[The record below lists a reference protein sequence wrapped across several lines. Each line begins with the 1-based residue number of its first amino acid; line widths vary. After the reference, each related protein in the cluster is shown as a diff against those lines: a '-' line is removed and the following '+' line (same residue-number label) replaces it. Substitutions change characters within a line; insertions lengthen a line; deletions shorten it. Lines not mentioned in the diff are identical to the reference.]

1 MCGGCASESF
11 PPYISAQGP
20 VEIPRA
26 VALGALRRA
35 RPFRSGPV
43 GPARPKGPKVLGRAD
58 GVEDL
63 VRDQT
68 FVPANIR
75 GVRRRPAAPKRK
87 RPVSATTT
95 SAPAQ
100 IHAAPAP
107 APAPADA
114 FFSAFMDE
122 MRELPEPGKS

>member
-1 MCGGCASESF
+1 M
-11 PPYISAQGP
+11 
-20 VEIPRA
+20 
-26 VALGALRRA
+26 
-35 RPFRSGPV
+35 
-43 GPARPKGPKVLGRAD
+43 LGRAD

-107 APAPADA
+107 APAAPADA
-114 FFSAFMDE
+114 AFSAFMDE

>member
-1 MCGGCASESF
+1 M
-11 PPYISAQGP
+11 
-20 VEIPRA
+20 
-26 VALGALRRA
+26 
-35 RPFRSGPV
+35 
-43 GPARPKGPKVLGRAD
+43 GRAD

-107 APAPADA
+107 APAPAPADA
-114 FFSAFMDE
+114 AFSAFMDE
-122 MRELPEPGKS
+122 MRELPGPGKS

>member
-1 MCGGCASESF
+1 M
-11 PPYISAQGP
+11 
-20 VEIPRA
+20 
-26 VALGALRRA
+26 
-35 RPFRSGPV
+35 

-107 APAPADA
+107 ADAPADA
-114 FFSAFMDE
+114 AFSAFMDE

>member
-1 MCGGCASESF
+1 M
-11 PPYISAQGP
+11 
-20 VEIPRA
+20 
-26 VALGALRRA
+26 
-35 RPFRSGPV
+35 
-43 GPARPKGPKVLGRAD
+43 GRAD

-100 IHAAPAP
+100 IHAAPPAP
-107 APAPADA
+107 AADAPADA
-114 FFSAFMDE
+114 AFSAFMDE

>member
-1 MCGGCASESF
+1 M
-11 PPYISAQGP
+11 
-20 VEIPRA
+20 
-26 VALGALRRA
+26 
-35 RPFRSGPV
+35 
-43 GPARPKGPKVLGRAD
+43 
-58 GVEDL
+58 
-63 VRDQT
+63 RDQT

-87 RPVSATTT
+87 RPVSATTA

-107 APAPADA
+107 VPAAPAPADA
-114 FFSAFMDE
+114 AFSAFMDE

>member
-1 MCGGCASESF
+1 M
-11 PPYISAQGP
+11 
-20 VEIPRA
+20 
-26 VALGALRRA
+26 
-35 RPFRSGPV
+35 
-43 GPARPKGPKVLGRAD
+43 
-58 GVEDL
+58 
-63 VRDQT
+63 RDQT

-87 RPVSATTT
+87 RPVSATT

-107 APAPADA
+107 APADAPADA
-114 FFSAFMDE
+114 AFSAFMDE

>member
-1 MCGGCASESF
+1 
-11 PPYISAQGP
+11 
-20 VEIPRA
+20 
-26 VALGALRRA
+26 
-35 RPFRSGPV
+35 
-43 GPARPKGPKVLGRAD
+43 VLGRAD

-107 APAPADA
+107 APADA
-114 FFSAFMDE
+114 AFSAFMDE

>member
-1 MCGGCASESF
+1 M
-11 PPYISAQGP
+11 
-20 VEIPRA
+20 
-26 VALGALRRA
+26 
-35 RPFRSGPV
+35 

-75 GVRRRPAAPKRK
+75 GVWRRPAAPKRK

-100 IHAAPAP
+100 IHAAPP

-114 FFSAFMDE
+114 AFSAFMDE

>member
-1 MCGGCASESF
+1 M
-11 PPYISAQGP
+11 
-20 VEIPRA
+20 
-26 VALGALRRA
+26 
-35 RPFRSGPV
+35 
-43 GPARPKGPKVLGRAD
+43 
-58 GVEDL
+58 
-63 VRDQT
+63 RDQT

-100 IHAAPAP
+100 IHAAPAD
-107 APAPADA
+107 APADA
-114 FFSAFMDE
+114 AFSAFMDE

>member
-1 MCGGCASESF
+1 M
-11 PPYISAQGP
+11 
-20 VEIPRA
+20 
-26 VALGALRRA
+26 
-35 RPFRSGPV
+35 
-43 GPARPKGPKVLGRAD
+43 
-58 GVEDL
+58 
-63 VRDQT
+63 RDQT

-95 SAPAQ
+95 STPAQ

-107 APAPADA
+107 APADAPADA
-114 FFSAFMDE
+114 AFSAFMDE

>member
-1 MCGGCASESF
+1 M
-11 PPYISAQGP
+11 
-20 VEIPRA
+20 
-26 VALGALRRA
+26 
-35 RPFRSGPV
+35 
-43 GPARPKGPKVLGRAD
+43 GRAD

-107 APAPADA
+107 ADA
-114 FFSAFMDE
+114 FSAFMDE

>member
-1 MCGGCASESF
+1 M
-11 PPYISAQGP
+11 
-20 VEIPRA
+20 
-26 VALGALRRA
+26 
-35 RPFRSGPV
+35 
-43 GPARPKGPKVLGRAD
+43 
-58 GVEDL
+58 
-63 VRDQT
+63 RDQT

-107 APAPADA
+107 APAAADAPADA
-114 FFSAFMDE
+114 DAFS
-122 MRELPEPGKS
+122 MRSWTRCGDSYAAGAG

>member
-1 MCGGCASESF
+1 M
-11 PPYISAQGP
+11 
-20 VEIPRA
+20 
-26 VALGALRRA
+26 
-35 RPFRSGPV
+35 
-43 GPARPKGPKVLGRAD
+43 
-58 GVEDL
+58 
-63 VRDQT
+63 RDQT

-107 APAPADA
+107 APADA
-114 FFSAFMDE
+114 AFSAFMDE

>member
-1 MCGGCASESF
+1 M
-11 PPYISAQGP
+11 
-20 VEIPRA
+20 
-26 VALGALRRA
+26 
-35 RPFRSGPV
+35 
-43 GPARPKGPKVLGRAD
+43 LGRAD

-107 APAPADA
+107 APADA
-114 FFSAFMDE
+114 AFSAFMDE